1 MKRRPDFQF
10 DYYAILG
17 VGSKADIQEI
27 RDAYRRMAKR
37 FHPDVTPP
45 GEDYSK
51 QFRDINNA
59 YNVLGNPQL
68 KREYDKDRA
77 ATGDP
82 RWVNFEEFEAS
93 PRRER
98 REERREARKEPK
110 PDSGWFDESDDDSW
124 VKPKKERS
132 GLFDKFFGSDDDPKS
147 NEAKKDQRVP
157 DIRHGDLETEVVVT
171 LAEVLRG
178 TTRVI
183 NLRRKGSTETPRQF
197 TVEIPSGVPKG
208 HMIRLE
214 GKGRTSLSR
223 GTVGDLYVTVRYAP
237 NHDFEVNGSDIF
249 HTVVLRPWQF
259 VLGDVVS
266 VPTIEDSLKA
276 RVPEGSIPGQRLK
289 IRGQGLP
296 RGKRS
301 RGDLVVTLQLEIPQ
315 ALTTEERVAWER
327 LRDAS
332 KRR

>member
-1 MKRRPDFQF
+1 MKRRPDFQA
-10 DYYAILG
+10 DYYSILG
-17 VGSKADIQEI
+17 VENKADSREI

-37 FHPDVTPP
+37 FHPDVAPP

-51 QFRDINNA
+51 QFRDINDA
-59 YNVLGNPQL
+59 YDVLGNPEL
-68 KREYDKDRA
+68 KREYDRDRA

-82 RWVNFEEFEAS
+82 RWVNFEEFEPS
-93 PRRER
+93 PSRSS
-98 REERREARKEPK
+98 RKQRTQAQPE
-110 PDSGWFDESDDDSW
+110 SGWFDESEDDSW

-132 GLFDKFFGSDDDPKS
+132 GLFGKLFGAEEDSKPNQS
-147 NEAKKDQRVP
+147 KKDHPIP
-157 DIRHGDLETEVVVT
+157 DIRYGDLETEVVVT

-178 TTRVI
+178 TNRVI

-197 TVEIPSGVPKG
+197 TVEIPAGAPKG
-208 HMIRLE
+208 HLIRLE

-223 GTVGDLYVTVRYAP
+223 GTTGDLYVTVRYAP
-237 NHDFEVNGSDIF
+237 HSDFEVKGSDLF
-249 HTVVLRPWQF
+249 HTIVLHPWQF

-289 IRGQGLP
+289 ISGQGLP
-296 RGKRS
+296 KGRRS

-315 ALTTEERVAWER
+315 DLMAEERAAWER
-327 LRDAS
+327 VRDAS
-332 KRR
+332 RRR